1 MKSLRVLSLTG
12 NSVISKIKNYRKT
25 LTIKC
30 VSCKVM
36 LNTKQYN
43 IISFYLFVVV
53 DSLVAQ
59 LILLMFLSFTK
70 SSGEYY
76 IQVEK

>member
-1 MKSLRVLSLTG
+1 MESLRVLSLTG

-30 VSCKVM
+30 VSYKAM
-36 LNTKQYN
+36 LNTKQY

-59 LILLMFLSFTK
+59 LILFMFLSFTK

-76 IQVEK
+76 TKVEK

>member
-36 LNTKQYN
+36 LNTKQY

-53 DSLVAQ
+53 DSLLAQ

-76 IQVEK
+76 TRVEK

>member
-36 LNTKQYN
+36 LNTKQY
-43 IISFYLFVVV
+43 IILFYLFVVV
-53 DSLVAQ
+53 DSLLAQ

-76 IQVEK
+76 TRVEK